1 MALRDAKMVRP
12 TLGLHLDLPRHILCS
27 PILWIKFKRG
37 HLFLRQQI
45 NYLNYPWLII
55 YSLVVN

>member
-27 PILWIKFKRG
+27 SILWIKFKRG
-37 HLFLRQQI
+37 HLFSEAA
-45 NYLNYPWLII
+45 N
-55 YSLVVN
+55 

>member
-27 PILWIKFKRG
+27 SILWIKFKRG

-45 NYLNYPWLII
+45 NYLII
-55 YSLVVN
+55 YYLLLFVI

>member
-27 PILWIKFKRG
+27 SILWIKFKRV
-37 HLFLRQQI
+37 LVSETAKI
-45 NYLNYPWLII
+45 ITLII
-55 YSLVVN
+55 YGQ

>member
-27 PILWIKFKRG
+27 SILWIKFKRG

-45 NYLNYPWLII
+45 NYLII
-55 YSLVVN
+55 YYLLLLVI

>member
-12 TLGLHLDLPRHILCS
+12 TLGLHLDLPRHICS
-27 PILWIKFKRG
+27 SILWIKFKRG

-45 NYLNYPWLII
+45 NYLII
-55 YSLVVN
+55 YYLLLLVI